1 MRAREERVIITGRFG
16 AEPVDYNAGRCPH
29 NLMGTPEMP
38 GQGAFKIDFQIRFM
52 LSAHGLSCVRG
63 ERRLFAQLNLAVDA
77 GQWLHV
83 RGENGAGKT
92 SLLRLL
98 AGLAH
103 PAEGEVRW
111 CGQPVQHADSA
122 YRQNLLYFG
131 HQAAVKEDLSALEN
145 LSFAAAM
152 DGAALAEPLALA
164 ALYRVGLRGRED
176 LPIRVLSAGQKRR
189 VMLARLATRSA
200 KLWVLD
206 EPFTALDTKAV
217 DLLASLITEHLA
229 NGGMAVL
236 TSHQT
241 MPIAGGLVVQL

>member
-1 MRAREERVIITGRFG
+1 
-16 AEPVDYNAGRCPH
+16 
-29 NLMGTPEMP
+29 
-38 GQGAFKIDFQIRFM
+38 M

-63 ERRLFAQLNLAVDA
+63 ERQLFAQLDLAVDA

-111 CGQPVQHADSA
+111 CGQPIQHAESP
-122 YRQNLLYFG
+122 YHQHLLFFG
-131 HQAAVKEDLSALEN
+131 HHGAVKEDLSALEN
-145 LSFAAAM
+145 VSFAAAM
-152 DGAALAEPLALA
+152 DGAPLPEAQALA
-164 ALYRVGLRGRED
+164 ALHRVGLRGRED

-189 VMLARLATRSA
+189 VVLARLATRKA
-200 KLWVLD
+200 RLWILD

-217 DLLASLITEHLA
+217 DLLATLITEHLA
-229 NGGMAVL
+229 QGGMAVL
-236 TSHQT
+236 TSHQAV
-241 MPIAGGLVVQL
+241 PLAGGQVVQL